1 MTDQAANVDDTPTNN
16 MDMERLMGKADYRLQ
31 KLQTL
36 PAASRSIV
44 LQKTRTLRDASKG
57 PSFRSFRKVVE
68 IKREKEVEW
77 NKNLKEKFA
86 TDAEKK
92 QQAALG
98 QERKRLGLL
107 EDLKECGGPFTHAEQ
122 VEQYLAD
129 EDIPEKD
136 KQRRMKKEIQF
147 ARESSTTLPRVD
159 PIFRIQVTQTNKKRR
174 DKTEKEF
181 GDSLMSYLGK
191 KADRAIS
198 EYSAFKSSLRDIVG

>member
-1 MTDQAANVDDTPTNN
+1 M
-16 MDMERLMGKADYRLQ
+16 
-31 KLQTL
+31 
-36 PAASRSIV
+36 
-44 LQKTRTLRDASKG
+44 
-57 PSFRSFRKVVE
+57 
-68 IKREKEVEW
+68 VEW

-174 DKTEKEF
+174 EKTEKEF

-198 EYSAFKSSLRDIVG
+198 EYSTFKSSLRDVVG